1 MNHISVM
8 PTEALDNLL
17 HNKEGDYLDCTFGT
31 GGHSRRILENRG
43 LSGSLKAID
52 KDPKVQKFAN
62 QILDKRF
69 EFKNI
74 SFPDLESSFPSESF
88 DGMLIDLGISS
99 FQLDDNSRGFSF
111 KSESILDM
119 RMNQTQ
125 GLAAFE
131 WLNSADEKEIADTF
145 YYLGEERKSRALAK
159 QIVEKRKKRKISST
173 SDLTNL
179 KFPYSRSK
187 KHPATNI
194 FRAIRMFINNEI
206 EELISVLKSSLSLLK
221 KGGKLVVISFH
232 SIEDRIVKNFL
243 RGRLENVS
251 LESYIK
257 SEGKL
262 IKPTEEEVFKNPR
275 SRSAILRVGKKL

>member
-8 PTEALDNLL
+8 PIEALDNLL

-31 GGHSRRILENRG
+31 GGHSKRILENIG
-43 LSGSLKAID
+43 VSGSLVAID
-52 KDPKVQKFAN
+52 KDPKVLKFAN
-62 QILDKRF
+62 QILDERF

-74 SFPDLESSFPSESF
+74 SFSDLENSFPSESF
-88 DGMLIDLGISS
+88 DGMLMDLGISS
-99 FQLDDNSRGFSF
+99 FQLDDDSRGFSF
-111 KSESILDM
+111 KYDSILDM
-119 RMNQTQ
+119 RMDQTQ

-131 WLNSADEKEIADTF
+131 WLNRADEKEIADAF

-179 KFPYSRSK
+179 KFSHGRSK

-194 FRAIRMFINNEI
+194 FRAVRMFINNEI
-206 EELISVLKSSLSLLK
+206 EELISALKSSLSLLK

-243 RGRLENVS
+243 RGRLENVT
-251 LESYIK
+251 LESYLEP
-257 SEGKL
+257 EGKI
-262 IKPTEEEVFKNPR
+262 IKPTEDEILNNPR
-275 SRSAILRVGKKL
+275 SRSAILRVGKRI

>member
-1 MNHISVM
+1 
-8 PTEALDNLL
+8 
-17 HNKEGDYLDCTFGT
+17 
-31 GGHSRRILENRG
+31 
-43 LSGSLKAID
+43 
-52 KDPKVQKFAN
+52 
-62 QILDKRF
+62 
-69 EFKNI
+69 
-74 SFPDLESSFPSESF
+74 
-88 DGMLIDLGISS
+88 MLIDLGISS
-99 FQLDDNSRGFSF
+99 FQLDDHSRGFSF
-111 KSESILDM
+111 KSDSILDM

-131 WLNSADEKEIADTF
+131 WLNSANEKEIADAF

-251 LESYIK
+251 LESYLE

-262 IKPTEEEVFKNPR
+262 IKPTEEEVFNNPR
-275 SRSAILRVGKKL
+275 SRSAILRVGKKS

>member
-1 MNHISVM
+1 M
-8 PTEALDNLL
+8 PTEVLDNLL

-31 GGHSRRILENRG
+31 GGHSRRILENIG
-43 LSGSLKAID
+43 ISGSLKAID

-74 SFPDLESSFPSESF
+74 SFSDLENSFPSESF

-99 FQLDDNSRGFSF
+99 FQLDDHSRGFSF
-111 KSESILDM
+111 KSDSILDM

-125 GLAAFE
+125 GLTAFE
-131 WLNSADEKEIADTF
+131 WLNSANEKEIADTF
-145 YYLGEERKSRALAK
+145 YYLCEERKSRALAK

-251 LESYIK
+251 LESYLE

-262 IKPTEEEVFKNPR
+262 IKPTEEEVFNNPR

>member
-31 GGHSRRILENRG
+31 GGHSRRILENIG
-43 LSGSLKAID
+43 ISGSLKAID

-74 SFPDLESSFPSESF
+74 SFSDLENSFPSESF

-99 FQLDDNSRGFSF
+99 FQLDDHSRGFSF
-111 KSESILDM
+111 KSDSILDM

-243 RGRLENVS
+243 RGRLENIS
-251 LESYIK
+251 LESYLE

-262 IKPTEEEVFKNPR
+262 IKPTEEEVFNNPR
-275 SRSAILRVGKKL
+275 SRSAILRVGKKS

>member
-31 GGHSRRILENRG
+31 GGHSKRILENIG
-43 LSGSLKAID
+43 VSGSLVAID
-52 KDPKVQKFAN
+52 KDPKVLKFAN
-62 QILDKRF
+62 QILDARF

-74 SFPDLESSFPSESF
+74 SFSDLENSFPSESF
-88 DGMLIDLGISS
+88 DGMLMDLGISS
-99 FQLDDNSRGFSF
+99 FQLDDHSRGFSF
-111 KSESILDM
+111 KYDSILDM
-119 RMNQTQ
+119 RMDQTQ
-125 GLAAFE
+125 GLTAFE
-131 WLNSADEKEIADTF
+131 WLNRADEKEIADAF

-179 KFPYSRSK
+179 KFSHGRSK

-194 FRAIRMFINNEI
+194 FRAVRMFINNEI
-206 EELISVLKSSLSLLK
+206 DELISALKSSLSLLK
-221 KGGKLVVISFH
+221 KGGRLVVISFH

-243 RGRLENVS
+243 RGRLENVT
-251 LESYIK
+251 LESYLEP
-257 SEGKL
+257 EGKI
-262 IKPTEEEVFKNPR
+262 IKPTEEEILNNPR
-275 SRSAILRVGKKL
+275 SRSAILRVGKRT

>member
-1 MNHISVM
+1 
-8 PTEALDNLL
+8 
-17 HNKEGDYLDCTFGT
+17 
-31 GGHSRRILENRG
+31 
-43 LSGSLKAID
+43 
-52 KDPKVQKFAN
+52 
-62 QILDKRF
+62 
-69 EFKNI
+69 
-74 SFPDLESSFPSESF
+74 
-88 DGMLIDLGISS
+88 MLIDLGISS
-99 FQLDDNSRGFSF
+99 FQLDDHSRGFSF
-111 KSESILDM
+111 KSDSILDM

-131 WLNSADEKEIADTF
+131 WLNSANEKEIADAF
-145 YYLGEERKSRALAK
+145 YYLGEERRSRALAK

-179 KFPYSRSK
+179 KFPSSRSK

>member
-1 MNHISVM
+1 M

-31 GGHSRRILENRG
+31 GGHSRRILENIG
-43 LSGSLKAID
+43 ISGSLKAID

-74 SFPDLESSFPSESF
+74 SFSDLENSFPSESF

-99 FQLDDNSRGFSF
+99 FQLDDHSRGFSF
-111 KSESILDM
+111 KSDSILDM

>member
-31 GGHSRRILENRG
+31 GGHSRRILENIG
-43 LSGSLKAID
+43 ISGSLKAID

-74 SFPDLESSFPSESF
+74 SFSDLENSFPSESF

-99 FQLDDNSRGFSF
+99 FQLDDHSRGFSF

-125 GLAAFE
+125 GLTAFE
-131 WLNSADEKEIADTF
+131 WLNSADEKEIADAF

-243 RGRLENVS
+243 RGRLENIS
-251 LESYIK
+251 LESYLE

-262 IKPTEEEVFKNPR
+262 IKPTKEEVFNNPR
-275 SRSAILRVGKKL
+275 SRSAILRVGKKS